1 MSQLFRLLGSLGRLS
16 VKFLG
21 VFILL
26 FSILISPL
34 YQVQSKAASSPGPI
48 SPANGVTVTATGYG
62 GSLASPPVAIPEFVW
77 TPVEGTT
84 KYRLQLSQDVAF
96 ATNIEFT
103 TANTHFTPL
112 SVNPFND
119 GTWYWRVRVD
129 APVASD
135 YSATYSF
142 QKQWA
147 SPDNYPHLI
156 SPAEGNPVEFY
167 GENTFSWQPVI
178 GASTY
183 RFQISSAPDFSSL
196 SYNQVTITTRH
207 QPLAKLDNGT
217 YYWRVIPINPANRE
231 GTPSAARMFVQGYNQ
246 VPALIEPT
254 NGSLPTFTP
263 TFRWTAVSGA
273 QFYRLEYSTDPS
285 FNANVTRIDT
295 RNTTFTPLKSLPN
308 DTNYYWRVR
317 THSGKS
323 VSDWSAVWSFRKNW
337 DIQPLLLTPVNNY
350 QHVRF
355 PLFSWTPVPGA
366 AYYKV
371 EWNTINSFPGKWSG
385 TTANTFFAPDRYEGN
400 EGPRY
405 WRVTPFDHENN
416 AGVPSGVYSFVSSFD
431 AVTSHPVYPL
441 YYYTPRTDIQPHE
454 DRTVSLPIFKWS
466 SITNPAPDGGLYTQ
480 AYRLEVSTDPLFFST
495 NWTLDTENLS
505 ATPNASH
512 PFTVNSGT
520 IYYWQVCPLD
530 SMGGSCLTDPDTS
543 LELWS
548 QIWKT
553 RIDLSQGLTP
563 TTGGSP
569 QPLRP
574 AQADEF
580 VETTPLLEWWPYQG
594 ADNYEVQIS
603 TDAGFAPGTIV
614 DSEVVDYPAYTP
626 QTSLAQRSLS
636 RYGFGTFYWR
646 VRARNASN
654 TPISDWSTPWR
665 FQIASQSEWTPVRAA
680 GDPSNRL
687 EIGNDGDDVADDNYE
702 LTKLYASQSADNW
715 YFGFDVAGTTSDM
728 VYALYLDQDNLQN
741 SGATSDPAGYSI
753 STIDSH
759 LPEYAIYIYQKSSS
773 FASNFVAVY
782 RWNGSGWDSPQTL
795 LGIGGAL
802 YSESGYVEIEVPN
815 TAIGMQEETGSYSVV
830 LVSLPNGSG
839 QPQDSVPSN
848 TNVPGGGT
856 LKRFSSVSE
865 HMNIVMPFDTEGN
878 DPSVMPSVLPFFW
891 DYPTGATPATPWAGA
906 TMIAYL
912 DPQFTTQAAKF
923 DVVSNAPYYSPISHA
938 WDNDLKGDNTYYWR
952 IRPRYLIGSTPYLGA
967 WSQGWRFERQG
978 FVPQNLVESVTFAT
992 PTFSWDMVEGAEE
1005 YELQVDNDP
1014 NFGSPEINIRSTQT
1028 SYTFQNT
1035 LSNGSYYW
1043 KVRVR
1048 RRGNIVNEWS
1058 PTKSFTLSLP
1068 TPSGL
1073 TPNDPD
1079 DPPSNPV
1086 DGTPTLCWNH
1096 LLKSDNGDPA
1106 LAAYRYRVE
1115 VSKGD
1120 PTFSNV
1126 YERID
1131 SEQNCWTSS
1140 KGYDDGKYYWRVAM
1154 MDGMNKL
1161 GDFSAAAVFT
1171 KQYPVATPSSPTNGS
1186 VLTKTPTFTWGH
1198 LEPNS
1203 TIVPY
1208 VYGAAAYRLEV
1219 SLYPTFS
1226 PLYESVTT
1234 NNTRYTPTKAYDTY
1248 KTYYW
1253 RVAIIDKDNKIGPFN
1268 DATIILDP
1276 SFGKIKLYLPMLR
1289 R

>member
-1 MSQLFRLLGSLGRLS
+1 MSRNSDLMGRSRRLTVKYFS
-16 VKFLG
+16 VL
-21 VFILL
+21 ILL
-26 FSILISPL
+26 FSVLVSPL
-34 YQVQSKAASSPGPI
+34 YQVHSKAASAPTPI
-48 SPANGVTVTATGYG
+48 SPGTGEIVTATGYG
-62 GSLASPPVAIPEFVW
+62 GSLASPPVAIPEFIW
-77 TPVEGTT
+77 TPIEGTT

-96 ATNIEFT
+96 ATYIEFT

-135 YSATYSF
+135 YSTAYSF

-147 SPDNYPHLI
+147 SLDNYPHLI
-156 SPAEGNPVEFY
+156 SPAEGDTVEFY
-167 GENTFSWQPVI
+167 GANTFSWQPVI
-178 GASTY
+178 GASSY
-183 RFQISSAPDFSSL
+183 RLQISTAPDFSSL
-196 SYNQVTITTRH
+196 AYDHLTITTRH

-246 VPALIEPT
+246 VPVLLEPADE
-254 NGSLPTFTP
+254 SLPTFTP

-285 FNANVTRIDT
+285 FNTNVTRIDT
-295 RNTTFTPLKSLPN
+295 RNTTFTPVNSLAN

-323 VSDWSAVWSFRKNW
+323 VSDWSTVWMFRKNW
-337 DIQPLLLTPVNNY
+337 NIQPQLLTPVNNY

-371 EWNTINSFPGKWSG
+371 EWNTINSFPSNSSG
-385 TTANTFFAPDRYEGN
+385 TTSNTFFTPDHYNGDL
-400 EGPRY
+400 GPRY
-405 WRVTPFDHENN
+405 WRVTAFDKNNN
-416 AGVPSGVYSFVSSFD
+416 AGVPSAVYSFVSSFD
-431 AVTSHPVYPL
+431 AVTAHPVYPL
-441 YYYTPRTDIQPHE
+441 YYYTPRMDMQPHE

-466 SITNPAPDGGLYTQ
+466 RINNPAPDGGLYTQ
-480 AYRLEVSTDPLFFST
+480 AYRLEVSTSPLFFDTIWS
-495 NWTLDTENLS
+495 LDTENLS
-505 ATPNASH
+505 ATPNATH
-512 PFTVNSGT
+512 PFAVNSGT
-520 IYYWQVCPLD
+520 TYYWRVCPLD
-530 SMGGSCLTDPDTS
+530 AMGGDCHTDPSTS

-563 TTGGSP
+563 TSGAAP
-569 QPLRP
+569 QLLRP
-574 AQADEF
+574 VQADEF

-603 TDAGFAPGTIV
+603 TDAGFAPAAVV
-614 DSEVVDYPAYTP
+614 DSEVVQYPAYTP
-626 QTSLAQRSLS
+626 QTSLAQRSLN
-636 RYGFGTFYWR
+636 RFDFGTFYWR
-646 VRARNASN
+646 VRARSGS
-654 TPISDWSTPWR
+654 TPISNWSTPWR
-665 FQIASQSEWTPVRAA
+665 FQIASQSEWMLDRTI

-687 EIGNDGDDVADDNYE
+687 KIASDADDVADNNYE
-702 LTKLYASQSADNW
+702 LTGLYAAQSGDNW
-715 YFGFDVAGTTSDM
+715 YFGFNVVDTTANM
-728 VYALYLDQDNLQN
+728 VYALYLDQDNQEN
-741 SGATSDPAGYSI
+741 SGATGDPLGYSVP
-753 STIDSH
+753 TINSH
-759 LPEYAIYIYQKSSS
+759 LPEYAIYVYQTTGS
-773 FASNFVAVY
+773 FSASYVSVY
-782 RWNGSGWDSPQTL
+782 PWNGSGWNDPQALNT
-795 LGIGGAL
+795 IGGAL
-802 YSESGYVEIEVPN
+802 HSEAGYVEIEVPN
-815 TAIGMQEETGSYSVV
+815 TAIGMQDETGSYSVV
-830 LVSLPNGSG
+830 LFSLPSGSG
-839 QPQDSVPSN
+839 SPQDSVPSN
-848 TNVPGGGT
+848 TDVPGGGT

-891 DYPTGATPATPWAGA
+891 DYPSGANPATPWAGA

-912 DPQFTTQAAKF
+912 DPEFTTQAADFKAT
-923 DVVSNAPYYSPISHA
+923 SNAAYYASISHA
-938 WDNDLKGDNTYYWR
+938 WENDLKGDNTYYWR
-952 IRPRYLIGSTPYLGA
+952 IRPRYLTSGGAYLGA

-992 PTFSWDMVEGAEE
+992 PTFSWDRVEGAEE

-1014 NFGSPEINIRSTQT
+1014 NFGGPEINIRSTQN

-1035 LSNGSYYW
+1035 LSNGTYFW
-1043 KVRVR
+1043 RARVR

-1058 PTKSFTLSLP
+1058 PSKSFTLSLP
-1068 TPSGL
+1068 TPDGL
-1073 TPNDPD
+1073 TPNDPH
-1079 DPPSNPV
+1079 DPPQNV
-1086 DGTPTLCWNH
+1086 VGGTPTLCWNH
-1096 LLKSDNGDPA
+1096 LLISDNGDPA

-1131 SEQNCWTSS
+1131 SEQNCYTPS
-1140 KGYDDGKYYWRVAM
+1140 KGYDDGQYYWRVAM

-1161 GDFSAAAVFT
+1161 GDFSDAAVFT

-1186 VLTKTPTFTWGH
+1186 VLTQTPTFTWGH
-1198 LEPNS
+1198 LESNGK
-1203 TIVPY
+1203 ILPY
-1208 VYGAAAYRLEV
+1208 VYGAASYRLEV
-1219 SLYPTFS
+1219 SLYPTFA
-1226 PLYESVTT
+1226 PLYESITT
-1234 NNTRYTPTKAYDTY
+1234 HNTRYTPTKAYDTH

-1276 SFGKIKLYLPMLR
+1276 SFGKLKLYLPMLR